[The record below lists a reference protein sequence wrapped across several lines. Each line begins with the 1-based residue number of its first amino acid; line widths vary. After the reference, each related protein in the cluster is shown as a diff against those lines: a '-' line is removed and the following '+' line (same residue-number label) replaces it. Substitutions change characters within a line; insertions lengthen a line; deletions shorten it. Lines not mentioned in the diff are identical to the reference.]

1 MLTLVIGNK
10 NISSWSLRAWLV
22 IKHLELP
29 FTEVKLM
36 LDTPEFKPAALR
48 YSPVGRVP
56 VLVDDGFAVWDSLAI
71 AEYLNE
77 KSGGRGW
84 PANDQARAHARAI
97 SAEMHSGFAAL
108 RQIWPMQATQRLQ
121 VPLTAAAAD
130 DVARVDRLWQ
140 DCRAKHGERGPWLFG
155 AYSIAD
161 AMYAPVVLR
170 FNTYQANVSSPARA
184 YIEQTL
190 ADPHLRAWLQ
200 QAREEV
206 GAA

>member
-10 NISSWSLRAWLV
+10 NLSSWSLRPWLV
-22 IKHLELP
+22 VRHLGLP
-29 FTEVKLM
+29 FAEVKLM

-48 YSPVGRVP
+48 YSPSGRVP

-108 RQIWPMQATQRLQ
+108 RQTWPMDITARRE
-121 VPLTAAAAD
+121 VPLTPAAAG
-130 DVARVDRLWQ
+130 DVARVDGLWQ
-140 DCRAKHGERGPWLFG
+140 ECRARHGERGPWLFG
-155 AYSIAD
+155 DYSIAD

-170 FNTYQANVSSPARA
+170 FNTYQANVSPVARA

-190 ADPHLRAWLQ
+190 ADPHLRAWMQ